1 MNKPKFTKRHYEAI
15 YKHNEKVIRE
25 LSKVT
30 EVLTEERE
38 QRNLDILN
46 GIKYAHDML
55 GKLFYED
62 NPNFNPEKWKWTDSV
77 NI

>member
-62 NPNFNPEKWKWTDSV
+62 NPNFNP
-77 NI
+77 

>member
-1 MNKPKFTKRHYEAI
+1 MNKPKFTKKHYEAI

-55 GKLFYED
+55 GKLFWED

-77 NI
+77 NV